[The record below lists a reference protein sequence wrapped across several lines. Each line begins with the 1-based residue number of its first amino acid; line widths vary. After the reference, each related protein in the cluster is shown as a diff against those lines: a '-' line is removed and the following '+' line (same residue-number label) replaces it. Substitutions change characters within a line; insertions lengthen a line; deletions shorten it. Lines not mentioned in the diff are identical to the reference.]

1 MVSGSTPAFTA
12 GLGYDLAT
20 GLGTPNVANLINA
33 WAAVSGTG
41 VTATTVTLS
50 PATVSGTAGLV
61 SGNLSGTVSGSNP
74 TPTGLV
80 ILENSATNAPLQSGG
95 LSGGSYSVPASLL
108 PAGTYSLK
116 AHYSGD
122 STYGAKESTPIAVT
136 LAKQNSTVL
145 VSFMNAA
152 GNLVTGSQTVA
163 YGSPY
168 ILRVDVENASGTP
181 CQNSS
186 GVTVFV
192 CPSGTITLKDN
203 GSALADFP
211 NAQNAN
217 SSSSATLNERGFA
230 EDQPIQLNVG
240 AHAITATY
248 SADAASSYNSNS
260 TSNTL
265 AVTITQ
271 ATTSVTVAPSV
282 TSVASGGS
290 ITLTALVNSQSN
302 SAQGPTGTV
311 QFKNGSTNLGVAA
324 ACAPAGASSSGG
336 ASCTAQLT
344 TTLSALPPGFFV
356 QPPPRAPFVLVTL
369 AAAIMAMLSFL
380 LAAKLR
386 ALRRPFACAGAAF
399 VLVAAAALAG
409 CSGSSSSGGGG
420 GGGGGSSR
428 TITAAYSGDTNY
440 ASSSGSTSVTV
451 Q

>member
-1 MVSGSTPAFTA
+1 
-12 GLGYDLAT
+12 T

-41 VTATTVTLS
+41 STATTVTLS

-74 TPTGLV
+74 TPTGVV
-80 ILENSATNAPLQSGG
+80 ILENSATSAPLQSDG

-122 STYGAKESTPIAVT
+122 TTYGPKDSNPISVT
-136 LAKQNSTVL
+136 LSKQNSTVL
-145 VSFMNAA
+145 VSFVNAA
-152 GNLVTGSQTVA
+152 GNLVTGSQSVA
-163 YGSPY
+163 YGSDY

-192 CPSGTITLKDN
+192 CPSGTIALKDN
-203 GSALADFP
+203 GSALNDFP
-211 NAQNAN
+211 NAQSAN
-217 SSSSATLNERGFA
+217 SSSSATLNDRGFA

-240 AHAITATY
+240 AHAITAAY
-248 SADAASSYNSNS
+248 SADLASSYNSNS

-265 AVTITQ
+265 SVTITQ
-271 ATTSVTVAPSV
+271 APTSVTVTPNV

-290 ITLTALVNSQSN
+290 VTLTATVNSQSN

-311 QFKNGSTNLGVAA
+311 QFKNGSTNLGGATM
-324 ACAPAGASSSGG
+324 CTPAGASSSAG

-344 TTLSALPPGFFV
+344 TALSALPPGFFV
-356 QPPPRAPFVLVTL
+356 EPRPRNTPFVVVTL
-369 AAAIMAMLSFL
+369 AAAMLAMLSFL
-380 LAAKLR
+380 LAAKPR
-386 ALRRPFACAGAAF
+386 AQRRQFAYAGAAL
-399 VLVAAAALAG
+399 VIVAAAALAG
-409 CSGSSSSGGGG
+409 CSSSSSSGGGG
-420 GGGGGSSR
+420 GGGSSR
-428 TITAAYSGDTNY
+428 NITATYSGDTNY